1 MSFVNVGKFKF
12 RRANLD
18 LDSSKLPVRN
28 SRSDTHVWVL
38 RDMPPDM
45 FLDLQVQKQTTCEL
59 ELDCSSEDIVN
70 PRDAGKG
77 EMNPGLSA
85 LWRDEEERRARRGDA
100 STLVAPLSHD
110 RLGVMKTD
118 SELFY
123 IRKLDKLLR
132 AAQSTDSPSQASPFK
147 HAAGRRTPSSGVLSA
162 VGDSASQILDSQDLS
177 LAEMLARVTANESW
191 ADLELS
197 RDADSVLSVRCSQR
211 SGGSG
216 QQQPIVEDEEEEDE
230 EEQTTRE
237 MSQVFNLGSECLDA
251 PELRGPIKGRPAP
264 RSGSSSSSSDSE
276 GDQPYSPSQL
286 DGTDDGS
293 GRPSNTVTGKPS
305 SDRDHPDFVPTVF
318 AHKAPAK
325 RSSEA
330 RYARATQQKG
340 IGDRTAV
347 L

>member
-1 MSFVNVGKFKF
+1 MASVVTVDVDGMLVRHVFLSFSRVADLLLSGMVLKKFLIDHNLHGMSFVNVGKFKF

-70 PRDAGKG
+70 PRDADKG
-77 EMNPGLSA
+77 GLNPGLSA

-132 AAQSTDSPSQASPFK
+132 AAQSTDRPGQTSDVGMQFIIVDLKVPNDVFALTKCGSYG
-147 HAAGRRTPSSGVLSA
+147 AGTLTITKA
-162 VGDSASQILDSQDLS
+162 
-177 LAEMLARVTANESW
+177 
-191 ADLELS
+191 
-197 RDADSVLSVRCSQR
+197 
-211 SGGSG
+211 
-216 QQQPIVEDEEEEDE
+216 EDEEYGLAVDNNRIFRRSCALGCSRAAAALRLLCSERRACCLCSAVREQILRGLAMSGGEVETERVPPGAAGPVEEPFQNPDVAAATAVVLQLLLCGQRRGVGEGRQVGE
-230 EEQTTRE
+230 EERE
-237 MSQVFNLGSECLDA
+237 C
-251 PELRGPIKGRPAP
+251 
-264 RSGSSSSSSDSE
+264 
-276 GDQPYSPSQL
+276 
-286 DGTDDGS
+286 
-293 GRPSNTVTGKPS
+293 
-305 SDRDHPDFVPTVF
+305 
-318 AHKAPAK
+318 
-325 RSSEA
+325 
-330 RYARATQQKG
+330 
-340 IGDRTAV
+340 
-347 L
+347 

>member
-1 MSFVNVGKFKF
+1 MFSLRIVTVDHYLAAPVPRLDPGFSRLGGWEVWKVPVIRIFGVTSGGQKACLHVHGVFPYLCVPFDEDSGERADKFAPMLASELDLLLNTAAGRAASRQHHVHHVEAFRGTPLYGFHNKERTFLKIYLYNPYSVKKVADLLLSGMVLKKVMQPHEAHIPFALQFLIDHNLHGMSFVNVGKFKF

-70 PRDAGKG
+70 PRDADKG

-132 AAQSTDSPSQASPFK
+132 AAQSTD
-147 HAAGRRTPSSGVLSA
+147 R
-162 VGDSASQILDSQDLS
+162 
-177 LAEMLARVTANESW
+177 
-191 ADLELS
+191 
-197 RDADSVLSVRCSQR
+197 
-211 SGGSG
+211 
-216 QQQPIVEDEEEEDE
+216 
-230 EEQTTRE
+230 
-237 MSQVFNLGSECLDA
+237 
-251 PELRGPIKGRPAP
+251 
-264 RSGSSSSSSDSE
+264 
-276 GDQPYSPSQL
+276 
-286 DGTDDGS
+286 
-293 GRPSNTVTGKPS
+293 
-305 SDRDHPDFVPTVF
+305 
-318 AHKAPAK
+318 
-325 RSSEA
+325 
-330 RYARATQQKG
+330 
-340 IGDRTAV
+340 
-347 L
+347 